1 MTVSARVLASPFP
14 SHQSLNDQDD
24 EQDDI
29 PGFLKRAASAQASK
43 PIAASGKSAANLVLL
58 AFASGYCLA
67 YLFRSLPALIS
78 EALINELH
86 LTPGNLGV
94 LSAAF
99 FLTTGALQL
108 PIGVWLDRCG
118 PRRVQGTLMFATVIG
133 AALFASTDNIVLLT
147 LARALIGVGAAGG
160 FMAGLKAIALWYPR
174 DRVAVANSW
183 LVMLGSL
190 GACLA
195 TWPAARVMAEIGWRG
210 LFALLAG
217 LMAAAALAIL
227 MLVPERPP
235 QRHTAKSASSISI
248 LAIYRDA
255 AFWRLAPLSALSV
268 GSAWAF
274 QGLWA
279 APWLR
284 AVEGLGQDAIV
295 TDLLVMA
302 VTLAPTALLLGAAVV
317 QLRRWGISAAGLFAF
332 VTAFGMSAELAL
344 ILRAPLPPLLPWL
357 VIAGIGTVTVLSFTI
372 LGELYPASG
381 RANAALNLLHMSA
394 AFLVQS
400 GIGFLIEHW
409 GGKNGQSPIAYQF
422 AFAAVLAAQ
431 FVAWCVFVWPRRTRH
446 AEHFHVHRVHAM
458 ARELGVSAAAA
469 MPYLQAR
476 QVWTA
481 RLDEARGQRRSWR
494 LAGLIALT
502 ISGSLGLW
510 ILWDVMQASVISHVI
525 KASELHEPGEIW
537 RLPLPSLL
545 TAPSSPSEP
554 GNVP

>member
-1 MTVSARVLASPFP
+1 MTLSTRVLTPPFP
-14 SHQSLNDQDD
+14 SQQSLHHQGD

-29 PGFLKRAASAQASK
+29 PGFLKRAASTPPAKSG
-43 PIAASGKSAANLVLL
+43 AASCKSAANRVLL

-78 EALINELH
+78 EALIKELQ
-86 LTPGNLGV
+86 LTPGHLGV

-99 FLTTGALQL
+99 FLTSGALQL
-108 PIGVWLDRCG
+108 PIGVWLDRYG

-217 LMAAAALAIL
+217 LMTAAALAIL
-227 MLVPERPP
+227 MLVPERHP
-235 QRHTAKSASSISI
+235 QRNAAKSASSISI

-302 VTLAPTALLLGAAVV
+302 ATLAPTALLLGAAVV

-344 ILRAPLPPLLPWL
+344 IPRAPLPPLLPWL

-409 GGKNGQSPIAYQF
+409 GGANGQSPIAYQS

-431 FVAWCVFVWPRRTRH
+431 FVAWCVFVWPRRSRH
-446 AEHFHVHRVHAM
+446 AEHFHVHRVHAL
-458 ARELGVSAAAA
+458 ARELRVSAAAA
-469 MPYLQAR
+469 MPYLQAH
-476 QVWTA
+476 QIWTT
-481 RLDEARGQRRSWR
+481 RLEEARGQRRSWR

-510 ILWDVMQASVISHVI
+510 LIWAAMQASVVSHVI

-537 RLPLPSLL
+537 RLPSPSLL
-545 TAPSSPSEP
+545 TTPSSPSEP
-554 GNVP
+554 GNLP

>member
-29 PGFLKRAASAQASK
+29 PGFLKRAASAQPSK
-43 PIAASGKSAANLVLL
+43 PDAASGKSAANRVLL

-78 EALINELH
+78 EALINELQ
-86 LTPGNLGV
+86 LTPGHLGV

-108 PIGVWLDRCG
+108 PIGVWLDRYG

-183 LVMLGSL
+183 LVMLGSM

-210 LFALLAG
+210 LFVLLAG
-217 LMAAAALAIL
+217 LMAASALAIL
-227 MLVPERPP
+227 MLVPESHP
-235 QRHTAKSASSISI
+235 QQNAAKSASSISI

-302 VTLAPTALLLGAAVV
+302 ATLAPTALLLGAGVV
-317 QLRRWGISAAGLFAF
+317 QLRRWGISAACLFAF

-372 LGELYPASG
+372 LGEHVSRLGPRQCRAQSASYECCLSGPVRHRLPHRALG
-381 RANAALNLLHMSA
+381 RGERTITDRLSI
-394 AFLVQS
+394 
-400 GIGFLIEHW
+400 GICSRARRAIYRLGRLC
-409 GGKNGQSPIAYQF
+409 
-422 AFAAVLAAQ
+422 LAK
-431 FVAWCVFVWPRRTRH
+431 
-446 AEHFHVHRVHAM
+446 AE
-458 ARELGVSAAAA
+458 
-469 MPYLQAR
+469 QAR
-476 QVWTA
+476 RAFPCSPGPCAGPGAGGLSRSGNALPAGPPGLDSPA
-481 RLDEARGQRRSWR
+481 R
-494 LAGLIALT
+494 
-502 ISGSLGLW
+502 
-510 ILWDVMQASVISHVI
+510 
-525 KASELHEPGEIW
+525 
-537 RLPLPSLL
+537 
-545 TAPSSPSEP
+545 
-554 GNVP
+554 

>member
-78 EALINELH
+78 EALIKELH

-133 AALFASTDNIVLLT
+133 AALFAWTDNIVLLT
-147 LARALIGVGAAGG
+147 IARALIGVGAAGG

-210 LFALLAG
+210 LFVLLAG
-217 LMAAAALAIL
+217 LMAASALAIL
-227 MLVPERPP
+227 MLVPESPHSEILPNQHQASPFSRSIAMPHSGVWRHCRRSRLDRPG
-235 QRHTAKSASSISI
+235 
-248 LAIYRDA
+248 
-255 AFWRLAPLSALSV
+255 LSKACGPRP
-268 GSAWAF
+268 GSE
-274 QGLWA
+274 
-279 APWLR
+279 PSR
-284 AVEGLGQDAIV
+284 V
-295 TDLLVMA
+295 LVR
-302 VTLAPTALLLGAAVV
+302 T
-317 QLRRWGISAAGLFAF
+317 RS
-332 VTAFGMSAELAL
+332 
-344 ILRAPLPPLLPWL
+344 
-357 VIAGIGTVTVLSFTI
+357 
-372 LGELYPASG
+372 
-381 RANAALNLLHMSA
+381 
-394 AFLVQS
+394 
-400 GIGFLIEHW
+400 
-409 GGKNGQSPIAYQF
+409 SPIF
-422 AFAAVLAAQ
+422 
-431 FVAWCVFVWPRRTRH
+431 W
-446 AEHFHVHRVHAM
+446 
-458 ARELGVSAAAA
+458 
-469 MPYLQAR
+469 
-476 QVWTA
+476 
-481 RLDEARGQRRSWR
+481 
-494 LAGLIALT
+494 
-502 ISGSLGLW
+502 
-510 ILWDVMQASVISHVI
+510 
-525 KASELHEPGEIW
+525 
-537 RLPLPSLL
+537 
-545 TAPSSPSEP
+545 
-554 GNVP
+554 